1 MCLLLFIWCVC
12 VFVCMCLSGSLP
24 YFECTNIFCHY
35 VWWTVVSL
43 LYTLH
48 VSMCKK
54 AAASIIFSYF
64 FWRKKTEKRKNIIKC
79 SLRSRGAGNFLMSW
93 YGYVGFSFVSS
104 IFVQKPEQQLLM
116 GPLSRHRLDGVQTWS
131 WWLLPPHLH
140 PSSGL
145 LRGRPLEVPD
155 LFDQVSLFIIELF
168 ILRSVVLELAE
179 KLNEF
184 GLVLQQDVEYG
195 LRLVGV
201 GHKHLM
207 VEEDNNDVNVYRLCT
222 AFNVDHIFEFLP

>member
-1 MCLLLFIWCVC
+1 
-12 VFVCMCLSGSLP
+12 
-24 YFECTNIFCHY
+24 
-35 VWWTVVSL
+35 
-43 LYTLH
+43 
-48 VSMCKK
+48 
-54 AAASIIFSYF
+54 
-64 FWRKKTEKRKNIIKC
+64 
-79 SLRSRGAGNFLMSW
+79 
-93 YGYVGFSFVSS
+93 
-104 IFVQKPEQQLLM
+104 M

-131 WWLLPPHLH
+131 RWLLPPHLH

-179 KLNEF
+179 KLDEF

-207 VEEDNNDVNVYRLCT
+207 VEEDNNDVNVYRLCIP
-222 AFNVDHIFEFLP
+222 FNVDHIFEFLP